1 MMAWKRGRAY
11 GQDLRDR
18 VFAAA
23 DAGEAVGAIATRL
36 LVGAPYVSK
45 VLARRVRTGETGAR
59 PQKCRVPLKLA
70 THHAAIA
77 GRVAECPDATLGE
90 LRAWLWEALGA
101 AASTTLVWETLNRL
115 GLTLKK
121 RPPGRRSRTV
131 PMSRGRAGPGGAG
144 GAR

>member
-1 MMAWKRGRAY
+1 MWKRGRAY
-11 GQDLRDR
+11 GQDLRER

-23 DAGEAVGAIATRL
+23 DAGEAVGAIAARL

-70 THHAAIA
+70 AHHAAIA

-90 LRAWLWEALGA
+90 LKAWLWEALGVG
-101 AASTTLVWETLNRL
+101 ASTTLVWETLNRL

-121 RPPGRRSRTV
+121 RPRAPRSRIARML
-131 PMSRGRAGPGGAG
+131 PGRAGTGGAG
-144 GAR
+144 GGR